1 MKGNEYLF
9 LEVAM
14 VTNPFLKVIHFR
26 FKKKKSGFCRQ
37 SLSVLA
43 LLGGGRKRG
52 LLLLSVWTMDALP
65 LLNKPSQ
72 VLSEPMQ

>member
-1 MKGNEYLF
+1 
-9 LEVAM
+9 M
-14 VTNPFLKVIHFR
+14 VTNPFLKIIHFR
-26 FKKKKSGFCRQ
+26 FIKKSGFCRQ
-37 SLSVLA
+37 SLSALA